1 MKVTVIPKRPIPAIL
16 PKNKWVDT
24 EMELDLNKNEIKH
37 CMQYGVVKDMSGV
50 VIDERYIR
58 DLKVVIETA
67 QKIEI
72 KEPEITTTVETDSEP
87 IIIDMSKEELPEVAT
102 SGYLEVIESF
112 PVTPINEESIIEV
125 EPSYPETSKEYFILE
140 QVSAKKEDEHIVL
153 EVKMNTNSK
162 LEGDLY
168 GLFTVISG
176 ARPTPFE
183 FKVGDEWFKFNN
195 KFANFTTIE
204 NEAKFTFRLTPRGE
218 NEFTYRVSI
227 KTGNDVLVKLEE
239 TLNPLEL

>member
-50 VIDERYIR
+50 VIDELYIR
-58 DLKVVIETA
+58 NFTVNVQYNKIKAIE
-67 QKIEI
+67 ES
-72 KEPEITTTVETDSEP
+72 ITTTETTANEP
-87 IIIDMSKEELPEVAT
+87 IIIDMSKKELPEVAT
-102 SGYLEVIESF
+102 SGYLEVVES
-112 PVTPINEESIIEV
+112 VPINEESIIEV